1 MSQVKVIAHPESG
14 NVITPSSKNPEY
26 GTFRVDSENRS
37 LENGFVNIS
46 KRTAFIRGKISDLET
61 LGLRAGQVLPGRIQ
75 KRESFDPFYD
85 DQEPKI
91 NPSTNEVILTNGQES
106 YLEYVYTSD
115 VKASD
120 VWVDNAEAEELTE
133 EAKAELAKQ
142 AV

>member
-14 NVITPSSKNPEY
+14 NVITPSSRNPEY

-75 KRESFDPFYD
+75 KRESFDPFYE

-91 NPSTNEVILTNGQES
+91 NPSTQEVVLTNGQES

-115 VKASD
+115 AKASD
-120 VWVDNAEAEELTE
+120 VWVDNADAEELTE

-142 AV
+142 DV